1 MNKYN
6 TLEKILIYSGILIF
20 MTFILLPFVEMF
32 YASLRPLDHLFRS
45 PYQFYSDDLSF
56 WAYRE
61 MWNTVPMLGRY
72 IFNSFF
78 LASSVAII
86 TLIFVI
92 PAAYSYARFKFPAK
106 NTSLYILLAI
116 NMFSGAV
123 LLIPLYKVLRTFGL
137 LNSYQAMIVPGVA
150 FLIPTS
156 IWLLKSYFEK
166 IPIDLEEAAF
176 VDGASRV
183 QILRHIIAPLSTPG
197 LVVVGIYAF
206 IGAYAQQFLFAIT
219 FNQKKEYMPIPSGL
233 YEFIGYQS
241 VKWNEMMAAS
251 LVGIAPVLL
260 VFIFFVFL
268 DLNHEIKSLLI
279 TTAKYAW
286 DVDSTLL
293 DFNRH

>member
-1 MNKYN
+1 MDKYS
-6 TLEKILIYSGILIF
+6 LPLKIF
-20 MTFILLPFVEMF
+20 MYFCIVIFFIFILLPFIEMF
-32 YASLRPLDHLFRS
+32 YASLRPLKHLFRS

-61 MWNTVPMLGRY
+61 MWNTVPLLGRY

-78 LASSVAII
+78 MAVTVTFF
-86 TLIFVI
+86 TLLFVV
-92 PAAYSYARFKFPAK
+92 PAAYSYARFNFPFK
-106 NTSLYILLAI
+106 NSSLYILLAI

-137 LNSYQAMIVPGVA
+137 LNTYQAMIVPGVA
-150 FLIPTS
+150 FLIPTA

-166 IPIDLEEAAF
+166 IPVDLEEAAF

-233 YEFIGYQS
+233 YEFIGYTT

-251 LVGIAPVLL
+251 LVGIAPVLIL
-260 VFIFFVFL
+260 FIFL
-268 DLNHEIKSLLI
+268 Q
-279 TTAKYAW
+279 KYIVEGLTSGA
-286 DVDSTLL
+286 VK
-293 DFNRH
+293 N

>member
-6 TLEKILIYSGILIF
+6 PFEKVFIYFGIFVF
-20 MTFILLPFVEMF
+20 MTFILLPFIEMF

-56 WAYRE
+56 WAYQE

-78 LASSVAII
+78 LASCVAIL

-92 PAAYSYARFKFPAK
+92 PAAYAYARFKFPAK

-123 LLIPLYKVLRTFGL
+123 ILIPLYKLLRTLGL
-137 LNSYQAMIVPGVA
+137 LNSYQSMIIPGVA
-150 FLIPTS
+150 FLIPTA

-166 IPIDLEEAAF
+166 IPIDLEEAAL

-219 FNQKKEYMPIPSGL
+219 FNQKKEYMPIPTGL

-241 VKWNEMMAAS
+241 VKWNEMMAAA
-251 LVGIAPVLL
+251 LVGMLPVLL
-260 VFIFFVFL
+260 LFVFL
-268 DLNHEIKSLLI
+268 QKYIVEGL
-279 TTAKYAW
+279 TAGAVK
-286 DVDSTLL
+286 
-293 DFNRH
+293 N

>member
-6 TLEKILIYSGILIF
+6 PFEKILIYFGIFVF
-20 MTFILLPFVEMF
+20 MTFILLPFIEMF

-61 MWNTVPMLGRY
+61 MWNTVPMLPRY

-78 LASSVAII
+78 LASVTSII
-86 TLIFVI
+86 TLLFVI
-92 PAAYSYARFKFPAK
+92 PAAYSYARFKFPFK
-106 NTSLYILLAI
+106 NSSLYILLAI

-137 LNSYQAMIVPGVA
+137 LNTYQAMIVPGVA
-150 FLIPTS
+150 FLIPTA

-219 FNQKKEYMPIPSGL
+219 FNQKKEYMPIPTGL

-241 VKWNEMMAAS
+241 VKWNEMMAAA
-251 LVGIAPVLL
+251 LVGMLPVLL
-260 VFIFFVFL
+260 LFIFLQKYIVEGL
-268 DLNHEIKSLLI
+268 
-279 TTAKYAW
+279 TAGAVK
-286 DVDSTLL
+286 
-293 DFNRH
+293 N

>member
-6 TLEKILIYSGILIF
+6 PFEKILIYFGIFVF
-20 MTFILLPFVEMF
+20 MTFILLPFIEMF

-56 WAYRE
+56 WAYQE

-78 LASSVAII
+78 LASCVAIL

-92 PAAYSYARFKFPAK
+92 PAAYAYARFKFPAK

-123 LLIPLYKVLRTFGL
+123 ILIPLYKLLRTLGL
-137 LNSYQAMIVPGVA
+137 LNSYQSMIIPGVA
-150 FLIPTS
+150 FLIPTA

-206 IGAYAQQFLFAIT
+206 IGSYAQQFLFAIT

-233 YEFIGYQS
+233 YEFIGYTT

-251 LVGIAPVLL
+251 VGIAPVLI
-260 VFIFFVFL
+260 IFLFL
-268 DLNHEIKSLLI
+268 Q
-279 TTAKYAW
+279 KYIVAGLTSGA
-286 DVDSTLL
+286 VK
-293 DFNRH
+293 N

>member
-1 MNKYN
+1 LDKYK
-6 TLEKILIYSGILIF
+6 LHEKIFLYFGILIF
-20 MTFILLPFVEMF
+20 LTFILLPFVEMF

-72 IFNSFF
+72 IFNSLF
-78 LASSVAII
+78 LATCTALI

-92 PAAYSYARFKFPAK
+92 PAAYSYARFQFPLK
-106 NTSLYILLAI
+106 NFSLYLLLAI

-123 LLIPLYKVLRTFGL
+123 LLIPLYKLLKVFGL
-137 LNSYQAMIVPGVA
+137 LNTYQAMIIPGVA
-150 FLIPTS
+150 FLIPTA
-156 IWLLKSYFEK
+156 IWLLRSYFQK

-176 VDGASRV
+176 VDGASRI

-206 IGAYAQQFLFAIT
+206 IGSYAQQFLFAIT

-233 YEFIGYQS
+233 YEFIGYTT

-251 LVGIAPVLL
+251 LVGIAPVL
-260 VFIFFVFL
+260 IVFL
-268 DLNHEIKSLLI
+268 FLQRYIVEGL
-279 TTAKYAW
+279 TAGAVK
-286 DVDSTLL
+286 
-293 DFNRH
+293 N

>member
-1 MNKYN
+1 MDKYN
-6 TLEKILIYSGILIF
+6 LFEKILIYSGILVF

-56 WAYRE
+56 WAYQE

-78 LASSVAII
+78 LASCVAIL
-86 TLIFVI
+86 TLLFVI
-92 PAAYSYARFKFPAK
+92 PAAYAYARFKFPAK
-106 NTSLYILLAI
+106 NTSLYTLLAI

-123 LLIPLYKVLRTFGL
+123 ILIPLYKLLRTLGL
-137 LNSYQAMIVPGVA
+137 LNSYQSMIIPGVA

-219 FNQKKEYMPIPSGL
+219 FNQKKEYMPIPTGL

-260 VFIFFVFL
+260 VFIFLQKYIVEGL
-268 DLNHEIKSLLI
+268 
-279 TTAKYAW
+279 TAGAVK
-286 DVDSTLL
+286 
-293 DFNRH
+293 N

>member
-1 MNKYN
+1 MDRY
-6 TLEKILIYSGILIF
+6 TFLEKFFIYSAILIF

-78 LASSVAII
+78 LASSVAIL
-86 TLIFVI
+86 TLLFVI
-92 PAAYSYARFKFPAK
+92 PAAYSYARFNFPFK
-106 NTSLYILLAI
+106 NSSLYILLAI

-166 IPIDLEEAAF
+166 IPVDLEEAAF

-251 LVGIAPVLL
+251 LVGIAPVLIL
-260 VFIFFVFL
+260 FIFLQKYIVEGL
-268 DLNHEIKSLLI
+268 
-279 TTAKYAW
+279 TAGAVK
-286 DVDSTLL
+286 
-293 DFNRH
+293 N

>member
-6 TLEKILIYSGILIF
+6 PFEKILIYFGIFVF

-61 MWNTVPMLGRY
+61 MWNTVPMLPRY

-78 LASSVAII
+78 LASVTSII
-86 TLIFVI
+86 TLLFVI
-92 PAAYSYARFKFPAK
+92 PAAYSYARFKFPFK
-106 NTSLYILLAI
+106 NSSLYILLAI

-137 LNSYQAMIVPGVA
+137 LNTYQAMIVPGVA
-150 FLIPTS
+150 FLIPTA

-206 IGAYAQQFLFAIT
+206 IGSYAQQFLFAIT
-219 FNQKKEYMPIPSGL
+219 FNQKKEYMPIPTGL

-241 VKWNEMMAAS
+241 VKWNEMMAAA
-251 LVGIAPVLL
+251 LVGMLPVLL
-260 VFIFFVFL
+260 LFVFL
-268 DLNHEIKSLLI
+268 QKYIVEGL
-279 TTAKYAW
+279 TAGAVK
-286 DVDSTLL
+286 
-293 DFNRH
+293 N

>member
-1 MNKYN
+1 MDKYSFVQK
-6 TLEKILIYSGILIF
+6 LFIYLAIFIF

-78 LASSVAII
+78 LASSVAIL
-86 TLIFVI
+86 TLLFVI
-92 PAAYSYARFKFPAK
+92 PAAYSYARFNFPFK
-106 NTSLYILLAI
+106 NSSLYILLAI

-166 IPIDLEEAAF
+166 IPVDLEEAAF

-206 IGAYAQQFLFAIT
+206 IGAYAQQILFAIT

-251 LVGIAPVLL
+251 LVGIAPVLIL
-260 VFIFFVFL
+260 FVFL
-268 DLNHEIKSLLI
+268 QKYIVEGL
-279 TTAKYAW
+279 TAGAVK
-286 DVDSTLL
+286 
-293 DFNRH
+293 N

>member
-1 MNKYN
+1 MDKYK
-6 TLEKILIYSGILIF
+6 LHEKIFLYFCILIF
-20 MTFILLPFVEMF
+20 LTFILLPFVEMF

-72 IFNSFF
+72 IFNSLF
-78 LASSVAII
+78 LATCTALI

-92 PAAYSYARFKFPAK
+92 PAAYSYARFQFPLK
-106 NTSLYILLAI
+106 NFSLYLLLAI

-123 LLIPLYKVLRTFGL
+123 LLIPLYKLLKVFGL
-137 LNSYQAMIVPGVA
+137 LNTYQAMIIPGVA
-150 FLIPTS
+150 FLIPTA
-156 IWLLKSYFEK
+156 IWLLRSYFQK

-176 VDGASRV
+176 VDGASRI
-183 QILRHIIAPLSTPG
+183 QILRNIIAPLSTPG

-206 IGAYAQQFLFAIT
+206 IGSYAQQFLFAIT

-233 YEFIGYQS
+233 YEFIGYTT

-251 LVGIAPVLL
+251 LVGIAPVL
-260 VFIFFVFL
+260 IVFL
-268 DLNHEIKSLLI
+268 FLQRYIVEGL
-279 TTAKYAW
+279 TAGAVK
-286 DVDSTLL
+286 
-293 DFNRH
+293 N

>member
-1 MNKYN
+1 MNKY
-6 TLEKILIYSGILIF
+6 TFFEKVFLYIAILIF
-20 MTFILLPFVEMF
+20 MTFILLPFAEMF

-61 MWNTVPMLGRY
+61 MWKTVPMLGRY
-72 IFNSFF
+72 IFNSLF
-78 LASSVAII
+78 LATCTALI

-92 PAAYSYARFKFPAK
+92 PAAYSYARFNFPAK
-106 NTSLYILLAI
+106 NFSLYLLLAI

-123 LLIPLYKVLRTFGL
+123 LLIPLYKLLKTLGL

-176 VDGASRV
+176 VDGASRI

-206 IGAYAQQFLFAIT
+206 IGSYAQQFLFAIT

-233 YEFIGYQS
+233 YEFIGYTS

-251 LVGIAPVLL
+251 LVGIAPVL
-260 VFIFFVFL
+260 IVFL
-268 DLNHEIKSLLI
+268 FLQRYIVEGL
-279 TTAKYAW
+279 TAGAVK
-286 DVDSTLL
+286 
-293 DFNRH
+293 N

>member
-1 MNKYN
+1 MDKYN
-6 TLEKILIYSGILIF
+6 LFEKILIYSGILVF

-32 YASLRPLDHLFRS
+32 YASLRPLKHLFRS

-78 LASSVAII
+78 LASCVAIL
-86 TLIFVI
+86 TLLFVI
-92 PAAYSYARFKFPAK
+92 PAAYAYARFKFPAK
-106 NTSLYILLAI
+106 NTSLYLLLAI

-123 LLIPLYKVLRTFGL
+123 ILIPLYKLLRTLGL
-137 LNSYQAMIVPGVA
+137 LNSYQSMIIPGVA

-219 FNQKKEYMPIPSGL
+219 FNQKKEYMPIPTGL

-241 VKWNEMMAAS
+241 VKWNEMMAAA
-251 LVGIAPVLL
+251 LVGMLPVLL
-260 VFIFFVFL
+260 LFIFLQKYIVEGL
-268 DLNHEIKSLLI
+268 
-279 TTAKYAW
+279 TAGAVK
-286 DVDSTLL
+286 
-293 DFNRH
+293 N

>member
-1 MNKYN
+1 MNKY
-6 TLEKILIYSGILIF
+6 TILEKLLIYFGILIF

-32 YASLRPLDHLFRS
+32 YASLRPLDNLFRS

-56 WAYRE
+56 WAYSE
-61 MWNTVPMLGRY
+61 MWKTVPMLGRY

-78 LASSVAII
+78 LATVTSLL
-86 TLIFVI
+86 TLLFVI

-106 NTSLYILLAI
+106 NTSLYLLLAI

-123 LLIPLYKVLRTFGL
+123 LLIPLYKLLRTFGL
-137 LNSYQAMIVPGVA
+137 LNTYQAMIVPGVA

-166 IPIDLEEAAF
+166 IPIELEEAAF
-176 VDGASRV
+176 CDGATRI
-183 QILRHIIAPLSTPG
+183 QILRHVIAPLSTPG

-206 IGAYAQQFLFAIT
+206 IGSYAQQFLFAIS
-219 FNQKKEYMPIPSGL
+219 FNQKKEFMPIPAGL
-233 YEFIGYQS
+233 YEFIGYTT

-260 VFIFFVFL
+260 VFLFL
-268 DLNHEIKSLLI
+268 QKYIVEGL
-279 TTAKYAW
+279 TAGAVK
-286 DVDSTLL
+286 
-293 DFNRH
+293 N

>member
-1 MNKYN
+1 MDRY
-6 TLEKILIYSGILIF
+6 TFLEKFFIYSAIFIF

-56 WAYRE
+56 WAYSE

-78 LASSVAII
+78 LASSVAIL
-86 TLIFVI
+86 TLLFVI
-92 PAAYSYARFKFPAK
+92 PAAYSYARFNFPFK
-106 NTSLYILLAI
+106 NSSMYILLAI

-166 IPIDLEEAAF
+166 IPVDLEEAAF

-251 LVGIAPVLL
+251 LVGIAPVLIL
-260 VFIFFVFL
+260 FIFLQKYIVEGL
-268 DLNHEIKSLLI
+268 
-279 TTAKYAW
+279 TAGAVK
-286 DVDSTLL
+286 
-293 DFNRH
+293 N

>member
-1 MNKYN
+1 MDKF
-6 TLEKILIYSGILIF
+6 TFLQKLLMYSAIFVF

-78 LASSVAII
+78 LASSVAIL
-86 TLIFVI
+86 TLLFVI
-92 PAAYSYARFKFPAK
+92 PAAYSYARFNFPFK
-106 NTSLYILLAI
+106 NSSLYILLAI

-137 LNSYQAMIVPGVA
+137 LNTYQAMIVPGVA
-150 FLIPTS
+150 FLIPTA

-166 IPIDLEEAAF
+166 IPVDLEEAAF

-251 LVGIAPVLL
+251 LVGIAPVLIL
-260 VFIFFVFL
+260 FIFLQKYIVEGL
-268 DLNHEIKSLLI
+268 
-279 TTAKYAW
+279 TAGAVK
-286 DVDSTLL
+286 
-293 DFNRH
+293 N

>member
-1 MNKYN
+1 MDKYK
-6 TLEKILIYSGILIF
+6 LHEKVFLYFGILIF
-20 MTFILLPFVEMF
+20 LTFILLPFVEMF

-72 IFNSFF
+72 IFNSLF
-78 LASSVAII
+78 LATCTALI

-92 PAAYSYARFKFPAK
+92 PAAYSYARFQFPLK
-106 NTSLYILLAI
+106 NFSLYLLLAI

-123 LLIPLYKVLRTFGL
+123 LLIPLYKLLKVFGL
-137 LNSYQAMIVPGVA
+137 LNTYQAMIIPGVA
-150 FLIPTS
+150 FLIPTA
-156 IWLLKSYFEK
+156 IWLLRSYFQK

-176 VDGASRV
+176 VDGASRI

-206 IGAYAQQFLFAIT
+206 IGSYAQQFLFAIT

-233 YEFIGYQS
+233 YEFIGYTT

-251 LVGIAPVLL
+251 LVGIAPVL
-260 VFIFFVFL
+260 IVFL
-268 DLNHEIKSLLI
+268 FLQRYIVEGL
-279 TTAKYAW
+279 TAGAVK
-286 DVDSTLL
+286 
-293 DFNRH
+293 N

>member
-1 MNKYN
+1 MDKYK
-6 TLEKILIYSGILIF
+6 LHEKIFLYFGILIF
-20 MTFILLPFVEMF
+20 LTFILLPFVEMF

-72 IFNSFF
+72 IFNSLF
-78 LASSVAII
+78 LATCTALI

-92 PAAYSYARFKFPAK
+92 PAAYSYARFQFPLK
-106 NTSLYILLAI
+106 NVSLYLLLAI

-123 LLIPLYKVLRTFGL
+123 LLIPLYKLLKVFGL
-137 LNSYQAMIVPGVA
+137 LNTYQAMIIPGVA
-150 FLIPTS
+150 FLIPTA
-156 IWLLKSYFEK
+156 IWLLRSYFQK

-176 VDGASRV
+176 VDGASRI

-206 IGAYAQQFLFAIT
+206 IGSYAQQFLFAIT

-233 YEFIGYQS
+233 YEFIGYTT

-251 LVGIAPVLL
+251 LVGIAPVL
-260 VFIFFVFL
+260 IVFL
-268 DLNHEIKSLLI
+268 FLQRYIVEGL
-279 TTAKYAW
+279 TAGAVK
-286 DVDSTLL
+286 
-293 DFNRH
+293 N

>member
-1 MNKYN
+1 MDKF
-6 TLEKILIYSGILIF
+6 TFLQKLLMYSAIF
-20 MTFILLPFVEMF
+20 VFMVFILLPFVEMF

-45 PYQFYSDDLSF
+45 PYQFFSDDLSF

-78 LASSVAII
+78 LASSVAIL
-86 TLIFVI
+86 TLLFVI
-92 PAAYSYARFKFPAK
+92 PAAYSYARFNFPFK
-106 NTSLYILLAI
+106 NSSLYILLAI

-166 IPIDLEEAAF
+166 IPVDLEEAAF

-251 LVGIAPVLL
+251 LVGIAPVLIL
-260 VFIFFVFL
+260 FIFLQKYIVEGL
-268 DLNHEIKSLLI
+268 
-279 TTAKYAW
+279 TAGAVK
-286 DVDSTLL
+286 
-293 DFNRH
+293 N

>member
-6 TLEKILIYSGILIF
+6 PFEKILIYFGIFVF
-20 MTFILLPFVEMF
+20 MTFILLPFIEMF

-56 WAYRE
+56 WAYQE

-78 LASSVAII
+78 LASCVAIL
-86 TLIFVI
+86 TLIIVI
-92 PAAYSYARFKFPAK
+92 PAAYAYARFKFPAK
-106 NTSLYILLAI
+106 NMSLYILLAI

-123 LLIPLYKVLRTFGL
+123 ILIPLYKLLRTLGL
-137 LNSYQAMIVPGVA
+137 LNSYQSMIIPGVA
-150 FLIPTS
+150 FLIPTA

-219 FNQKKEYMPIPSGL
+219 FNQKKEYMPIPTGL

-241 VKWNEMMAAS
+241 VKWNEMMAAA
-251 LVGIAPVLL
+251 LVGMLPVLL
-260 VFIFFVFL
+260 LFVFL
-268 DLNHEIKSLLI
+268 QKYIVEGL
-279 TTAKYAW
+279 TAGAVK
-286 DVDSTLL
+286 
-293 DFNRH
+293 N

>member
-1 MNKYN
+1 MDRY
-6 TLEKILIYSGILIF
+6 TFLEKFFIYSAIFIF

-32 YASLRPLDHLFRS
+32 YASIRPLDHLFRS

-56 WAYRE
+56 WAYSE

-78 LASSVAII
+78 LASSVAIL
-86 TLIFVI
+86 TLLFVI
-92 PAAYSYARFKFPAK
+92 PAAYSYARFNFPFK
-106 NTSLYILLAI
+106 NSSLYILLAI

-137 LNSYQAMIVPGVA
+137 LNTYQAMIVPGVA
-150 FLIPTS
+150 FLIPTA

-166 IPIDLEEAAF
+166 IPVDLEEAAF

-233 YEFIGYQS
+233 YEFIGYTT

-251 LVGIAPVLL
+251 LVGIAPVL
-260 VFIFFVFL
+260 IVFL
-268 DLNHEIKSLLI
+268 FLQ
-279 TTAKYAW
+279 KYIVEGLTSGA
-286 DVDSTLL
+286 VK
-293 DFNRH
+293 N